1 MKFYVVAVNTR
12 THEEWEEGSFG
23 SIKEA
28 CEHARYCWDHLTKY
42 EQKFQQIDVRQYAGA
57 VQNDVDHNYLTINR
71 GFDGKAYLWYADE
84 TTDVAICV
92 EDGRIVDG
100 TEGLLWWE

>member
-1 MKFYVVAVNTR
+1 MKYINEVETFKVAGRGALGKKLYSYIDHEYSDEAVR
-12 THEEWEEGSFG
+12 DDVEHTH
-23 SIKEA
+23 
-28 CEHARYCWDHLTKY
+28 
-42 EQKFQQIDVRQYAGA
+42 
-57 VQNDVDHNYLTINR
+57 LTINR